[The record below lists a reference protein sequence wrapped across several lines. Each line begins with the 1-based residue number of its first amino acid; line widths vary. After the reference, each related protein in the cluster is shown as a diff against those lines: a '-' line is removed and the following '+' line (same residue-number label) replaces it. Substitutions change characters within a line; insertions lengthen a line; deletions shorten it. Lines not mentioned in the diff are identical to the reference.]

1 MTTSKTSNFS
11 FKHSGAL
18 GDLIYSLPIVK
29 HFGGGEFYLHLNQ
42 MDWIGK
48 HYYGALP
55 TPFHQG
61 RMTQTDF
68 EYMRDFMEAQDYI
81 DLFGPLESQGITHN
95 LDRFRPVFVGHP
107 TNYIDIYSS
116 VFGISDPDTQK
127 AIRTTP
133 WLTVPSTLRLQDRDV
148 VVNRTQR
155 WIPNQPS
162 PQWAEW
168 KNQGIEERAVFVGLP
183 AEYAAFQTA
192 VGWDIPYQPTSNMLQ
207 LAQYI
212 AGADL
217 YIGNQSQGL
226 ALAIGLGVGQICCEA
241 RTDMPLERNECF
253 FPDNPR
259 IVYF

>member
-1 MTTSKTSNFS
+1 MTTTSNFS
-11 FKHSGAL
+11 FKHSGAV

-42 MDWIGK
+42 MDWIGQ
-48 HYYGALP
+48 HYYGSPPAA
-55 TPFHQG
+55 FHQG
-61 RMTQTDF
+61 RMTQQDY
-68 EYMRDFMEAQDYI
+68 EYMVNFMMAQDYI
-81 DLFGPLESQGITHN
+81 QLFGILESEEITHN

-107 TNYIDIYSS
+107 TNYIDIYSA
-116 VFGISDPDTQK
+116 VFGILDPAVQK
-127 AIRTTP
+127 TIRTTP
-133 WLTVPSTLRLQDRDV
+133 WLTVPSTLRYQDRDV

-155 WIPNQPS
+155 WIPSQLS
-162 PQWAEW
+162 PQWQVW
-168 KNQGIEERAVFVGLP
+168 KDQDIEERAVFVGLP

-192 VGWDIPYQPTSNMLQ
+192 TGWNIPYQPTADMLE

-212 AGADL
+212 AGSDL

-226 ALAIGLGVGQICCEA
+226 ALAIGLGVEQICCEA

-253 FPDNPR
+253 FPDNSR